1 MLATS
6 KKMKIDRIKIDKW
19 RQFENIE
26 LNLHPQLTILTGSNG
41 AGKTTILNIINR
53 HFGWQTEIVGTPKQ
67 DKKTGNLKFLSG
79 LWNLFGDKDEKT
91 AQIPNSQVSV
101 GEINYDNKIVCKL
114 TVPEYVSTTY
124 NLNLNNQQGVV
135 GLHIPSHRPVYKYQ
149 KVANIST
156 QLITR
161 QQAYNQYNNTK
172 RNRYNGAGG
181 NSENFHIKETLIS
194 LATFGY
200 GNQVVSKNEIAISLF
215 EGFEEVLKK
224 ILPPKLGFEKISVRI
239 PEVVL
244 VTKSGDFSLDAVS
257 GGVASIIDLAWQL
270 YMFEAPNGEFMVTLD
285 EPENHLH
292 PEMQKTLL
300 PNFLKAFPKIQFV
313 VATHNPFI
321 ITSVAES
328 NVYALNYNDKYKVSS
343 LFLESFEKSG
353 TANEVLREVLGMET
367 TMPKW
372 IDEKIDSVISKYASS
387 GITQDNLIAF
397 KNDLKEIGL
406 DKYVS
411 TSVAQLIEKSK
422 KND

>member
-1 MLATS
+1 
-6 KKMKIDRIKIDKW
+6 MKINKIKIDKW
-19 RQFENIE
+19 RQFENVEIH
-26 LNLHPQLTILTGSNG
+26 LHPQLTILTGSNG
-41 AGKTTILNIINR
+41 AGKTTLLNIINR
-53 HFGWQTEIVGTPKQ
+53 HFGWHTEIVGTPKQ
-67 DKKTGNLKFLSG
+67 DKKSGGLKFLSG
-79 LWNLFGDKDEKT
+79 LWDLFSSSDEK
-91 AQIPNSQVSV
+91 APQVPNNQVLV
-101 GEINYDNKIVCKL
+101 GEIEYDNKIICKL

-156 QLITR
+156 QLITK
-161 QQAYNQYNNTK
+161 QQAYQQYNNTK
-172 RNRYNGAGG
+172 TNRYQGGGG
-181 NSENFHIKETLIS
+181 NSENYHIKETLIS

-200 GNQVVSKNEIAISLF
+200 GNQVVSKNETAISLF
-215 EGFEEVLKK
+215 EGFEDILKK

-292 PEMQKTLL
+292 PEMQKSLL

-321 ITSVAES
+321 ITSVSKS
-328 NVYALNYNDKYKVSS
+328 NVYALNYNEQNKVSS
-343 LFLESFEKSG
+343 LFLEDFEKSG
-353 TANEVLREVLGMET
+353 TANEVLRDVLGIET
-367 TMPKW
+367 TMPNW
-372 IDEKIDSVISKYASS
+372 IDDKIESIINKYADS
-387 GITQDNLIAF
+387 GITQENLIAF
-397 KNDLKEIGL
+397 KKDLKDVGL

-411 TSVAQLIEKSK
+411 TSVAQLVEKSK
-422 KND
+422 KK